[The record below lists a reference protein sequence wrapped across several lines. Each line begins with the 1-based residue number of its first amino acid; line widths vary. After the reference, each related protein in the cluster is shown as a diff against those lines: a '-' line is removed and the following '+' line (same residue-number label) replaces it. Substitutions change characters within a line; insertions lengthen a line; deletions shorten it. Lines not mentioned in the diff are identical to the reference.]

1 MLWAEDTNII
11 RRDGKAIRLELSRGL
26 GSLPRPLPFVY
37 GRIMAEVLAIITS
50 SASLVSLCAK
60 VSNSLSAFVV
70 AANNVDSTVQ
80 SYRNEVEALSRV
92 LASINTSLSDPLVQS
107 AVRAGRT
114 GHTGGHW
121 RDVKRSMSDCEAT
134 LKDFDRIL
142 DRMTRGDRG
151 FLSLSRRQ
159 IRLDW
164 NSGEIT
170 SLKQQ
175 IQNYKDTMQVS
186 LQMINLYV
194 SCPDHQGGFHYN

>member
-1 MLWAEDTNII
+1 
-11 RRDGKAIRLELSRGL
+11 
-26 GSLPRPLPFVY
+26 
-37 GRIMAEVLAIITS
+37 MAEVLAIIAS
-50 SASLVSLCAK
+50 SASLVSWCAK
-60 VSNSLSAFVV
+60 VSSSLSAFVV
-70 AANNVDSTVQ
+70 AANNVDSTIQ
-80 SYRNEVEALSRV
+80 GYRNEVEALSRV

-114 GHTGGHW
+114 GHAGGHW
-121 RDVKRSMSDCEAT
+121 RDLKRSMNDCEGT
-134 LKDFDRIL
+134 LKNFDRIL
-142 DRMTRGDRG
+142 DRMTRGERG

-175 IQNYKDTMQVS
+175 IQSYKDTMQVS

-194 SCPDHQGGFHYN
+194 PA

>member
-1 MLWAEDTNII
+1 VAEDTNII
-11 RRDGKAIRLELSRGL
+11 RRDSKVIRLGVSHGP
-26 GSLPRPLPFVY
+26 GSSPRLPFVY
-37 GRIMAEVLAIITS
+37 GRIMAEVFAIVAS

-60 VSNSLSAFVV
+60 VSSSLNAFVI
-70 AANNVDSTVQ
+70 AANTVDSTVQ

-107 AVRAGRT
+107 AVRAGQT
-114 GHTGGHW
+114 GHAGGHW
-121 RDVKRSMSDCEAT
+121 RDVKRSMRDCEGT

-142 DRMTRGDRG
+142 DGMTRGDRA
-151 FLSLSRRQ
+151 FLGLSRRK

-175 IQNYKDTMQVS
+175 IQSYKDTMQVS
-186 LQMINLYV
+186 LQMINL
-194 SCPDHQGGFHYN
+194 